1 MTPNESM
8 IKVTEQSNEISNNI
22 DKCSA
27 KEIVNKLQRC
37 DDEMFE
43 YKVKTYKTVFDAEV
57 LSSVEDLKNSIRS
70 FNISENAKNL
80 LIVLTGSG
88 TSGRMA
94 YFIAK
99 RWNSIMKCDVKY
111 LISGGSRS
119 LVMSQEAPEDDS
131 QLGKQNLEKISSGY
145 SKVLLVA
152 ISCAMTAPYAIGQL
166 EYAVKHENFKSFLLG
181 FNSTE
186 VFKSTVKSKNLVEAL
201 ECGNL
206 TLINPVVGPEAIT
219 GSSRMKGGSM
229 TKILLETVF
238 IIAAIQN
245 ESLNP
250 GVKSIL
256 QLFRRSIRNF
266 YETNKEA
273 LSNLVEKGGESLKK
287 GNNISYLASGGTG
300 LLGIIDSAECVPTYG
315 ADFEDIRGF
324 MNKDESE
331 FCKEEV
337 FQKNFNE
344 VTFMKKLTMSKESTF
359 LLSTCCLKNIEFK
372 ESIFKVQKNNERNN
386 FFFFDFEQNKNI
398 DTSWMKVS
406 NIISIQNKFE
416 ELNGCS
422 EDFKIYLT
430 EALNDICAKLTFN
443 CLSTGSFVLKGK
455 VYHNMMIDMKLSN
468 IKLFHRA
475 IGTIKN
481 FCPETSKED
490 IKNILLEIIYND
502 SDLETVEKNDVNSHV
517 LRAESMLQVIPCA
530 IVMIKANCTVKE
542 GLHYLKKY
550 NNVTSAIN
558 NLCDK
563 NL

>member
-1 MTPNESM
+1 
-8 IKVTEQSNEISNNI
+8 
-22 DKCSA
+22 
-27 KEIVNKLQRC
+27 
-37 DDEMFE
+37 
-43 YKVKTYKTVFDAEV
+43 
-57 LSSVEDLKNSIRS
+57 
-70 FNISENAKNL
+70 
-80 LIVLTGSG
+80 
-88 TSGRMA
+88 
-94 YFIAK
+94 
-99 RWNSIMKCDVKY
+99 
-111 LISGGSRS
+111 
-119 LVMSQEAPEDDS
+119 
-131 QLGKQNLEKISSGY
+131 
-145 SKVLLVA
+145 
-152 ISCAMTAPYAIGQL
+152 
-166 EYAVKHENFKSFLLG
+166 
-181 FNSTE
+181 
-186 VFKSTVKSKNLVEAL
+186 
-201 ECGNL
+201 
-206 TLINPVVGPEAIT
+206 
-219 GSSRMKGGSM
+219 
-229 TKILLETVF
+229 
-238 IIAAIQN
+238 
-245 ESLNP
+245 
-250 GVKSIL
+250 
-256 QLFRRSIRNF
+256 
-266 YETNKEA
+266 